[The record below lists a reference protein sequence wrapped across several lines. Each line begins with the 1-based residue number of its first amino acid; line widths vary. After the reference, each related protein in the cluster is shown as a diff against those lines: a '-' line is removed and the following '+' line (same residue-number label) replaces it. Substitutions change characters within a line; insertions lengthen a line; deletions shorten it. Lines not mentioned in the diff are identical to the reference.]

1 MNLPEI
7 IPKFRQWISKK
18 SWDCWQQF
26 LEHDIEIMTTV
37 SQCTANSGWYLDVL
51 KAASVR
57 RSHKSVEEMCGES
70 DGIALEEMLNEE
82 QVTPLV
88 CVAIKNEQQNY
99 TLAMKFGY
107 TRTYT

>member
-1 MNLPEI
+1 VNLPDN

-18 SWDCWQQF
+18 SWDCWRQV

-37 SQCTANSGWYLDVL
+37 SPCAADSGWYLDVL

-57 RSHKSVEEMCGES
+57 RSHKRVEEMWGEC
-70 DGIALEEMLNEE
+70 DGTALEEMLNEE

-88 CVAIKNEQQNY
+88 YMCCY
-99 TLAMKFGY
+99 
-107 TRTYT
+107 